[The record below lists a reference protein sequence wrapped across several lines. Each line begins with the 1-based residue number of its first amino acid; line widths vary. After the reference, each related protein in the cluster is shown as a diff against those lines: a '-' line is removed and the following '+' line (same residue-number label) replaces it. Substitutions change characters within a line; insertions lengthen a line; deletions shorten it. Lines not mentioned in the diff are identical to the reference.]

1 MRIILEGPDGAGKST
16 LAKKLAEKYGL
27 EVIHLVKE
35 SDMSYATLSKDLKKD
50 NVIWD
55 RNFIS
60 ELIYAIVF
68 ERKRRLN
75 DKEMALLT
83 LQANKDNIK
92 VIICMP
98 DTFTYKDNELPE
110 VIAKNHEISKVY
122 KGYYK
127 KFKNILN
134 MTMINPL
141 TIKEEELWKIINN

>member
-35 SDMSYATLSKDLKKD
+35 SDMSYATLSNNLKKD

-98 DTFTYKDNELPE
+98 DKFTYKDNELPE